1 MGCNYVSYY
10 CRNEE
15 LLQHLKA
22 KTSAVSGLT
31 MTVPWITYRLG
42 PLIFSYYMLIL
53 LQKLAYPGLHQKKRG
68 QHVKGG
74 DSTPESS
81 AQERHGPVGEGPEEG
96 HKNDQRVRTPHLWG
110 KAERVGAVQ
119 PGEEKAPGRLSS
131 SLPVPEGGLQES
143 WRGTFYKGM

>member
-110 KAERVGAVQ
+110 KAERVGVIQ
-119 PGEEKAPGRLSS
+119 PGEEKCLGRPYCGLSV
-131 SLPVPEGGLQES
+131 LKGIFWERRVQ
-143 WRGTFYKGM
+143 TF